1 MTRLSS
7 LFTVRKT
14 SRKITC
20 KVDIKCLFPAPPAFV
35 AELPEVTPFVLTQ
48 DSESFLTL
56 SCEVECDPLCDI
68 DWVVSG
74 DMIEVTETS
83 EEDIVDDPVFGFWDE
98 ILPSEGQLFTRV
110 RSSLRMSQEDVL
122 NTDEENFTVTCI
134 GGENEYGEA
143 VVSSTTVII
152 ECKTSD
158 KNRACSIYNLFSQTR
173 HRM

>member
-14 SRKITC
+14 SRKIIC

-35 AELPEVTPFVLTQ
+35 TELPEVTPFVLTP

-158 KNRACSIYNLFSQTR
+158 KNLHSACSNYK
-173 HRM
+173 